1 MYGLKPL
8 AVAVTVLSAGLQMPA
23 MAATPAHDD
32 IQTLV
37 VIYAENRSFDNL
49 YGTFPGVDGLANASA
64 AAVTQLD
71 RDGSKLAGL
80 PAVWGGTGYKVLQG
94 APEAPVVLTE
104 GQTRTF
110 LGSFNHPYDVASLYQ
125 TAGATD
131 ADALRYTNRDLNHRF
146 YEHQMQINGGAN
158 NMFAA
163 WADSGGLTMGYFTPP
178 SPDAMP
184 LWRWAHDYVLADHF
198 FQGAFGGSFLNH
210 IYLVCACAPYYGH
223 DGINPNGG
231 GNPSVSAVE
240 PDGVTLVPAA
250 NSPASALDGP
260 PVFKHSGNLTP
271 DFYAVNTML
280 PPYPPSG
287 NADAAQTAVNMKSA
301 VTMVP
306 QTETTIGELLT
317 AAGIGW
323 AYYAGAWDFALSH
336 PPFAAGASKASPN
349 FQYHHQPFNYFAAF
363 DPTTPAGAANRAAH
377 LLDAGVVT
385 DPAVL
390 PESRFLTD
398 IRNGTLPPVSFYK
411 PQGSVNEHAAYA
423 NIIDGETHIATLLAA
438 LRASP
443 QWPHMLVVV
452 TYDEYGGWWDHVAP
466 PKGDR
471 FGPATRIPALI
482 VSPFARK
489 GMVDHTPYDT
499 GSILR
504 FITHRWNLP
513 ILPGIAGRDAALAAN
528 GGPALGDLTE
538 ALVRP

>member
-49 YGTFPGVDGLANASA
+49 YGTFPGADGLANVSA

-94 APEAPVVLTE
+94 APEAPVVLAE

-223 DGINPNGG
+223 DSINPNGG
-231 GNPSVSAVE
+231 DNPSVSAVE

-287 NADAAQTAVNMKSA
+287 NADAAQKTVNMKSA

-306 QTETTIGELLT
+306 QTETTIGDLLT

-489 GMVDHTPYDT
+489 EMVDHTPYDT

-513 ILPGIAGRDAALAAN
+513 VLPGIAGRDAALAAN